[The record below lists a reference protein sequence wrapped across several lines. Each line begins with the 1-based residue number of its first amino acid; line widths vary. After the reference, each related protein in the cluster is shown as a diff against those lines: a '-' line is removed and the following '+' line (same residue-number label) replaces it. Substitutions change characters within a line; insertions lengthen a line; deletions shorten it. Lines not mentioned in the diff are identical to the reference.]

1 MATKINAQLSELEQ
15 LQLEAKKVSNKSL
28 ESTRNMKELC
38 EESHI
43 VAIKTLENLDHQGN
57 QLDRVNEGL
66 DDMRSEM
73 RQTEKSLNGMEKFCG
88 LLCICPSFKSAKI
101 KENKSSKNRVGKSRS
116 KGSMVPD
123 KVSSGPY
130 IQRITNDALEDE
142 MEDNMKD
149 VGNALNNLKN
159 MAEVMGEVVTDHNS
173 KIEDIRTKS
182 TKLDIKI
189 GSANKR
195 TVKMLK

>member
-1 MATKINAQLSELEQ
+1 MATKITSKLSELEQ
-15 LQLEAKKVSNKSL
+15 LQLESKKVSNKSL
-28 ESTRNMKELC
+28 ESTRNMKDLC
-38 EESHI
+38 EESQI
-43 VAIKTLENLDHQGN
+43 VAIKTLENLEHQGN

-88 LLCICPSFKSAKI
+88 LFCICPSFKSAKP
-101 KENKSSKNRVGKSRS
+101 KENKSSKNSVEKSRS
-116 KGSMVPD
+116 KGSTVPD
-123 KVSSGPY
+123 KVSSRPY

-149 VGNALNNLKN
+149 VGNALSNLKN

-195 TVKMLK
+195 TEKMLK

>member
-1 MATKINAQLSELEQ
+1 MATKINAELSEIEQ

-28 ESTRNMKELC
+28 ESTRNMKEIC

-57 QLDRVNEGL
+57 QLGRVNDGL

-88 LLCICPSFKSAKI
+88 LICICPSFKSAKT
-101 KENKSSKNRVGKSRS
+101 KENKSSKNRVGKLRS
-116 KGSMVPD
+116 KSFSVPD

-149 VGNALNNLKN
+149 VGNALSNLKN
-159 MAEVMGEVVTDHNS
+159 MAEVMGEVVTEHNS

-195 TVKMLK
+195 TEKMLK

>member
-1 MATKINAQLSELEQ
+1 MATKINAQLSEIEQ

-43 VAIKTLENLDHQGN
+43 VAIKTLENLEHQGN

-88 LLCICPSFKSAKI
+88 LLCICPSFKSAKV

>member
-1 MATKINAQLSELEQ
+1 MATKINAQLSEIEQ
-15 LQLEAKKVSNKSL
+15 LQLESKKVSNKSL

-38 EESHI
+38 EESQI

-57 QLDRVNEGL
+57 QLDRVNDGL

-73 RQTEKSLNGMEKFCG
+73 RQTEKSLNGLEKFCG
-88 LLCICPSFKSAKI
+88 LICICPSFKSAKA

-116 KGSMVPD
+116 KSSSVPD

-130 IQRITNDALEDE
+130 IQRITNDALEVE